1 MILKYLLF
9 VPYFVGNRG
18 KGNAL
23 IIIPHWCK
31 KNAYSVGFFLP
42 RGLDFVFSIQSIR
55 TVEVLE
61 VSSWSWRP
69 GPDLPAGLAAS
80 GGLQMGETM
89 LLVGGYRER
98 RDLGRRRRSLY
109 SRCAEKISQCLN

>member
-1 MILKYLLF
+1 M
-9 VPYFVGNRG
+9 
-18 KGNAL
+18 
-23 IIIPHWCK
+23 
-31 KNAYSVGFFLP
+31 
-42 RGLDFVFSIQSIR
+42 FSIKSIR

-109 SRCAEKISQCLN
+109 SRCAENKSMYKLGFFCGK